1 MTGDDQPGSERK
13 GSFVTSIQ
21 TDGRF
26 AERTLHGIDDSGR
39 TETISLWIDWLA
51 GGQWGVGRAV
61 NAAHRENPLLP
72 REDDWLFR
80 GYEMGDALEA
90 ANEALMTDLAVS
102 AADGRN
108 EHVRPFEEHEL
119 RRRLERWFFDHS

>member
-1 MTGDDQPGSERK
+1 MTS
-13 GSFVTSIQ
+13 VQ

-26 AERTLHGIDDSGR
+26 AERTLHGIDDAGR
-39 TETISLWIDWLA
+39 AETIHLWIDWMA

-61 NAAHRENPLLP
+61 NAAHRESQLP

-90 ANEALMTDLAVS
+90 ANDALTTDLAVS
-102 AADGRN
+102 RADGSN
-108 EHVRPFEEHEL
+108 EHVRPFEEDEL